1 MSGGQRTGGHLSGNT
16 LGYQIAIGTASSSP
30 GQPKKT
36 TVPGLPLMARYS
48 FSAAAA
54 ASVFCVCGKAGIA
67 KKFPKLYGN
76 EIFY

>member
-16 LGYQIAIGTASSSP
+16 LGYQIAIGTPPSSP

-48 FSAAAA
+48 FTAAAA
-54 ASVFCVCGKAGIA
+54 ASEPAPSRLCPQPWPLAH
-67 KKFPKLYGN
+67 YG
-76 EIFY
+76 